1 MSKEVTQI
9 VLSTVVYIICTMVY
23 FVVIYDIHLCKNDE
37 SNNNKMY
44 KKSYMKYLSEDDIK
58 EVPRHIVSNS
68 GHAPFTSQACSNLI
82 KDNLR
87 IFQR

>member
-1 MSKEVTQI
+1 MKIMTIRCIKQ
-9 VLSTVVYIICTMVY
+9 
-23 FVVIYDIHLCKNDE
+23 
-37 SNNNKMY
+37 
-44 KKSYMKYLSEDDIK
+44 SYMKYLSEDDIK